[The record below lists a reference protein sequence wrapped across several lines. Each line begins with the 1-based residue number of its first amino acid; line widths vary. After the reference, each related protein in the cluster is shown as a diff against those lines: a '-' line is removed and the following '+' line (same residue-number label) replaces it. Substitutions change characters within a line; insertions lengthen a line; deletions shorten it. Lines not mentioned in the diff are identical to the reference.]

1 MHRRLALLV
10 LWYVVSQA
18 LAQEAGPTTTPA
30 TTPAPAQSRPARDP
44 LHPLVRL
51 ETTMGDII
59 VELDGEKAPIS
70 TQNFIRYV
78 EEGFYDGLIFHRV
91 IKDFMIQGGGFTPE
105 LEEKKQGLHPPIKNE
120 WQNGLKNTRGTIAMA
135 RSAPDSATSQF
146 FINVADNPFLDTPR
160 HDPAAYAVF
169 GHVVEG
175 MDVVDRIREVKTTRH
190 PKLPT
195 PDPQP
200 VTPVEPVIIKSA
212 RLISDYD
219 RAAVDR
225 LVEEALRR
233 DAEEKERAEREKQR
247 QLDEAIAKI
256 EAQTGNKIQKTAS
269 GLMYATVKEGDGP
282 SPRPNDIVSITFT
295 AALLD
300 GTQWEAVQDK
310 EKPHRRRV
318 KETLP
323 GLAEGLQLMKVGGHY
338 KFIVPPQL
346 AYGSRGRLEK
356 GIPPMATLVFDV
368 ELLAIE
374 SEAEQKAAQ
383 EKQLKDYVAKLEAET
398 GQKVQKTPSGL
409 MYIVLK
415 EGDGPQPKSTDTV
428 SVHYTGWLL
437 DGTKFDS
444 SLDRGTPFTFSL
456 TGGVIRG
463 WLEGVPLM
471 KVGSRYKF
479 IIPPALGYG
488 SRGFPPTIPGDATLV
503 FEIELLG
510 IK

>member
-1 MHRRLALLV
+1 MQRRSLLV
-10 LWYVVSQA
+10 VAWCLVAPA
-18 LAQEAGPTTTPA
+18 LAQQTGVA
-30 TTPAPAQSRPARDP
+30 TAPAAATAPVQSRPARDP
-44 LHPLVRL
+44 LHPLVLL
-51 ETTMGDII
+51 ETTMGNIV

-135 RSAPDSATSQF
+135 RSTPDSATSQF
-146 FINVADNPFLDTPR
+146 FINVVDNPFLDTPR
-160 HDPAAYAVF
+160 HDSAGYAVF
-169 GHVVEG
+169 GRVVEG
-175 MDVVDRIREVKTTRH
+175 MDVVDRIREVRTTRH

-200 VTPVEPVIIKSA
+200 TTPVEPVIIRSA

-225 LVEEALRR
+225 LAEEALRR
-233 DAEEKERAEREKQR
+233 DAEEKERAERQKQQ
-247 QLDEAIAKI
+247 QLEELIAKI

-269 GLMYATVKEGDGP
+269 GLMYAAITEGQGP
-282 SPRPNDIVSITFT
+282 SPGPSDIVSITFT
-295 AALLD
+295 ATLLD

-346 AYGSRGRLEK
+346 AYGSRGRPEK
-356 GIPPMATLVFDV
+356 GIPPMATLVLDV
-368 ELLAIE
+368 ELLGIE

-383 EKQLKDYVAKLEAET
+383 EKQLAEYLAKLEAET
-398 GQKVQKTPSGL
+398 GQKVHKTPSGL
-409 MYIVLK
+409 MYVVLK

-437 DGTKFDS
+437 DGTRFDS

-479 IIPPALGYG
+479 VIPPALGYG

-503 FEIELLG
+503 FEIELLE